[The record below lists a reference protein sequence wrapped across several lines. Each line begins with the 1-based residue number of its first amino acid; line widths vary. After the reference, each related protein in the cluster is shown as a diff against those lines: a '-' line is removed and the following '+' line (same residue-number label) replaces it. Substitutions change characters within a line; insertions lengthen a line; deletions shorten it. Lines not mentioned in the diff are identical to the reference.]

1 MSFRKRSEIVG
12 GPANNTPGTL
22 PTAVPRGTPSFQR
35 APIGSTPLV
44 PGRGV
49 GGPLTRDGI
58 HTQRGNTGPGP
69 GPVSFNQRNIAES
82 FSPALQAARTATKE
96 VTELS
101 SILIQ
106 HPGIKPSIL
115 TSMPCVSTGSND
127 LDKVL
132 GHQGL
137 PVGTSLLIEENGTT
151 DFATTLLK
159 LYLSQGLIQNRLIP
173 SKQNTHEI
181 LVGMDQNWSRSLP
194 GLYKGSSKDRKKQTV
209 KEHESKVSVS
219 NLLDQSEII
228 NHKINNDNSNNNNI
242 NNTNTNNND
251 LKIAWRY
258 GLHKKSNTENENND
272 NTENTS
278 YPNYN
283 NQFDITTTIIPSP
296 SLNEL
301 SIIPIN
307 SGLINSLRQIEA
319 VIKRF
324 PKLLI
329 RLVIPSFLN
338 PMFYSI
344 NTINSQS
351 EINFFLLG
359 LRNLLRKYNDQ
370 LTILISINLDLYPRS
385 NPIISITENLLDSV
399 IELKPFEPAL
409 YELMEKVYKKQPT
422 KIKQGHL
429 NIHKLPIL
437 SDLGMMCIKNTEY
450 SFKNGKKRF
459 EIEEWSIPVE
469 EEDVDDDTKTSLT
482 SSDTLSTDINI
493 NAIETKLKQSSLKT
507 VSKPTPQQLE
517 F

>member
-1 MSFRKRSEIVG
+1 MSFRKRSELVG
-12 GPANNTPGTL
+12 GPASNTPGTL
-22 PTAVPRGTPSFQR
+22 PTAVPRGAPSFQR
-35 APIGSTPLV
+35 SPIGSTPLV

-49 GGPLTRDGI
+49 GGPLSRDGI
-58 HTQRGNTGPGP
+58 HPQRGNPT
-69 GPVSFNQRNIAES
+69 PVLSNQRNIAEG
-82 FSPALQAARTATKE
+82 FSPAQQAARIVTKE
-96 VTELS
+96 ATELS
-101 SILIQ
+101 SVLTQ

-159 LYLSQGLIQNRLIP
+159 IYLSQGLIQNRLIP
-173 SKQNTHEI
+173 SKPNTHEI

-194 GLYKGSSKDRKKQTV
+194 GLYKGSSKDRKKQAV

-219 NLLDQSEII
+219 NLLDQPEII
-228 NHKINNDNSNNNNI
+228 NHTARNENINDN
-242 NNTNTNNND
+242 TNANND

-258 GLHKKSNTENENND
+258 GLHKKSSTENENND
-272 NTENTS
+272 ISENTS

-301 SIIPIN
+301 SIIPIKL
-307 SGLINSLRQIEA
+307 GLINALRQIEA
-319 VIKRF
+319 EIKRF

-338 PMFYSI
+338 PMFYPI

-370 LTILISINLDLYPRS
+370 LTVLISINLDLYPRS
-385 NPIISITENLLDSV
+385 NPIVSITENLLDSV

-469 EEDVDDDTKTSLT
+469 EEDVDDDTKTS
-482 SSDTLSTDINI
+482 SDTLSTDINI

-507 VSKPTPQQLE
+507 VSKPTPKQLE